1 MVKYSRNKSIK
12 TSIGGQ
18 AMTKRQLYEAKGMVH
33 CILEGNSEIETAESY
48 GVSVGTVRNRLKS
61 MGYTAEELIELRE
74 SRKMA
79 KQQNKKQGS

>member
-1 MVKYSRNKSIK
+1 
-12 TSIGGQ
+12 
-18 AMTKRQLYEAKGMVH
+18 MTKRQQYEAKGMIH
-33 CILEGNSEIETAESY
+33 CILEGSSEIETAESY

-79 KQQNKKQGS
+79 RQSKTKQGS